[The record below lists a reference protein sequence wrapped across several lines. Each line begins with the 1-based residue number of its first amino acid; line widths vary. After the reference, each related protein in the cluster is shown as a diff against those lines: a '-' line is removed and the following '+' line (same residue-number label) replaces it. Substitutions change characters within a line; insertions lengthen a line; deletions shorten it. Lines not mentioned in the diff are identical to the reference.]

1 MKGEGDQGSRVAGAR
16 IEGRSASGVEG
27 RSKGGVVSTH
37 STGSSIGA
45 ADGVAFLAIVIVE
58 TKLSN
63 P

>member
-27 RSKGGVVSTH
+27 WSRGGVSTH
-37 STGSSIGA
+37 STGSSIAA
-45 ADGVAFLAIVIVE
+45 ADEVAFLAVVIVE